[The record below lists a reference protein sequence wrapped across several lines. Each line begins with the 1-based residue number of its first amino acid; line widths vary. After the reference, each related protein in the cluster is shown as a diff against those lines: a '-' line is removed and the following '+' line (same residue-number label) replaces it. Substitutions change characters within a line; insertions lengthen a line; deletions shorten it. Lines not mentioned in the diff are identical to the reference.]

1 MKHIYTLL
9 SFCLL
14 PAWTLTT
21 PRRKWIEVGE
31 SWGVIGNR
39 HAWLNVSILVCHL
52 MVRHFSVLPFNKSMR
67 HIIKEYM
74 PALFQ
79 LTAWCLMPST
89 GGCIPFYA
97 VTALSL
103 QGVAW
108 KDRWMLMNNKMCHF
122 PLEFVYLSYT
132 VKKMC
137 LFSSA
142 CIYMCVKI
150 RTVNP
155 GHMLRQYVV
164 LLVFFLLLLL
174 HMIIYPISNK
184 KIRRTVK

>member
-1 MKHIYTLL
+1 MDFNHSKQKMNI
-9 SFCLL
+9 
-14 PAWTLTT
+14 
-21 PRRKWIEVGE
+21 
-31 SWGVIGNR
+31 SWGVIGNE
-39 HAWLNVSILVCHL
+39 HTWLNVSILVCHL
-52 MVRHFSVLPFNKSMR
+52 MVRHFNVLPSNKPMR
-67 HIIKEYM
+67 HIMKEYM

-79 LTAWCLMPST
+79 QTAWCLMPST
-89 GGCIPFYA
+89 GGRIPFYA
-97 VTALSL
+97 VTASSL

-108 KDRWMLMNNKMCHF
+108 KDHWILMNNKMCHF
-122 PLEFVYLSYT
+122 PLEFFYLSYT

-164 LLVFFLLLLL
+164 LLVFFSLLLL
-174 HMIIYPISNK
+174 HMFIHPISYN
-184 KIRRTVK
+184 KIRATKKYIRTKRSVSSFLE